1 MGQGTQCSNLAT
13 IYVHKGT
20 YAHTHICMLPTCMHN
35 AHTHV
40 CVTHKNLTVEIVK
53 EERRF
58 LKRRREEEEGRK
70 KRHSVSAHFIGHILW
85 LK

>member
-1 MGQGTQCSNLAT
+1 MLTLTYLCYL
-13 IYVHKGT
+13 YVCIM
-20 YAHTHICMLPTCMHN
+20 HTHVC
-35 AHTHV
+35 V

-70 KRHSVSAHFIGHILW
+70 ETL
-85 LK
+85 